1 MPKWTLQSLLYI
13 KLVTILHRS
22 IVCVCMY
29 IYIQTYVCVYI
40 YKLIYIYIHIYMIC
54 LLFIIWEKEEQ
65 TYVYDTNVL
74 KVFGT
79 EIERDI
85 KKCK

>member
-1 MPKWTLQSLLYI
+1 
-13 KLVTILHRS
+13 
-22 IVCVCMY
+22 
-29 IYIQTYVCVYI
+29 
-40 YKLIYIYIHIYMIC
+40 MIC

>member
-1 MPKWTLQSLLYI
+1 MCVYI
-13 KLVTILHRS
+13 QID
-22 IVCVCMY
+22 VCIY
-29 IYIQTYVCVYI
+29 IYIY
-40 YKLIYIYIHIYMIC
+40 IYIYIHIYMIC